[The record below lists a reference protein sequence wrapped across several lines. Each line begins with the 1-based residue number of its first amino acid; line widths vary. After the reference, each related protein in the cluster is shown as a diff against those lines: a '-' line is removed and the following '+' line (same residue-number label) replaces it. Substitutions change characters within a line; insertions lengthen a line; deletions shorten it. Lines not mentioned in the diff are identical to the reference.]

1 MLLIPAHLFTMV
13 CLFYILYFA
22 SKSLVLATTN
32 KPASF
37 SGYASP
43 FFLLWFFPIGIWIL
57 QPRVNRLYT
66 QEAEPQFFS

>member
-37 SGYASP
+37 YGYASP
-43 FFLLWFFPIGIWIL
+43 FFLVWFFPIGIWIL

-66 QEAEPQFFS
+66 QEAELQFFS